1 MRVAAP
7 VGASERMLARIV
19 PRGPRRDRRPG
30 VGPFCE
36 GAPAEYDSGCD
47 SAEYDGEDERPGA
60 AGSRLLRLAQSTEGI
75 AHGHRLVRPGRSGLR
90 RRRHGRRT
98 DASFVPDRSQRSE
111 VSTHAEA
118 FVRESLTPARARN
131 AGTQPRRMCRQR
143 RAGQS
148 LRIVS
153 TRSRCSAART
163 RAARDSGSSPAR
175 TGTRAWARIGPT
187 SRSRVTSWTVTPVSR
202 SPAARTAR

>member
-98 DASFVPDRSQRSE
+98 DAPFVPDRSQRSE
-111 VSTHAEA
+111 VSAHAEA
-118 FVRESLTPARARN
+118 FVRESLTPARH
-131 AGTQPRRMCRQR
+131 GTLGLNLGRWADAAEPM
-143 RAGQS
+143 RAGGWCPRGADAPLPGRARPRTPDRR
-148 LRIVS
+148 LR
-153 TRSRCSAART
+153 
-163 RAARDSGSSPAR
+163 GPAR
-175 TGTRAWARIGPT
+175 EPGTGSDRRRGRG
-187 SRSRVTSWTVTPVSR
+187 SHRGR
-202 SPAARTAR
+202 